1 VLPSQASL
9 RPAEPGDD
17 IQGEATLHGE
27 SAPGPAVAPRGR
39 RRVAGWRLADQL
51 VAYALRGILPAGD
64 ASATAGSATVA
75 PSPPLP
81 LPFNP
86 VVFVGPPGSGKSRL
100 MGDLFMRHSR
110 RPAAGGSAEVAC
122 LWDGRTLGREITA
135 ALAADTLPRLHSRF
149 TGPRL
154 AILDGVEQ
162 IAAWD
167 AQRCLSLL
175 IDAAV
180 AAGTT
185 VVATL
190 RMHPLV
196 CPGLEPSLASRLSG
210 GLIVAV
216 PGPGQSAVVQRR
228 GGETSPPPSLR
239 RIMGVAARRHGI
251 AVADLAGP
259 SRRRTVALARAEAM
273 YLARVLTDRTLGGI
287 GAGLGGRD
295 HTTVLHGIRVVER
308 LRSRDPVFAAEIDRT
323 IESLGR
329 RGRPRRRSRRRVVG

>member
-1 VLPSQASL
+1 VLPSQASSRL
-9 RPAEPGDD
+9 VAPSDD
-17 IQGEATLHGE
+17 VTGE
-27 SAPGPAVAPRGR
+27 STPGPTVASRGLR
-39 RRVAGWRLADQL
+39 RRAGWRLADQL
-51 VAYALRGILPAGD
+51 VAYAVRGILPAGD
-64 ASATAGSATVA
+64 EGAACVSPAAG
-75 PSPPLP
+75 PSDPLP
-81 LPFNP
+81 PRFNP

-100 MGDLFMRHSR
+100 VGDLFMRHSR
-110 RPAAGGSAEVAC
+110 RTDAGGSAAGAC
-122 LWDGRTLGREITA
+122 LWDGRTLGRELTA

-154 AILDGVEQ
+154 AILDGIDQ
-162 IAAWD
+162 ISAWD

-190 RMHPLV
+190 RMHPSA

-216 PGPGQSAVVQRR
+216 PGPGRSAAVERR
-228 GGETSPPPSLR
+228 GGQTFPPPSLR
-239 RIMGVAARRHGI
+239 RIMGFAARRHGI

-273 YLARVLTDRTLGGI
+273 YLARALTDRTLGRI

-295 HTTVLHGIRVVER
+295 HTTVLHGIRVIER
-308 LRSRDPVFAAEIDRT
+308 LRSRDAVFAAEIDRT

-329 RGRPRRRSRRRVVG
+329 PARPRRRSRRRVAG

>member
-1 VLPSQASL
+1 MLPFEASS
-9 RPAEPGDD
+9 RPVEPLDD
-17 IQGEATLHGE
+17 IQGAAAIQ
-27 SAPGPAVAPRGR
+27 SAASAGPTVAPRGR
-39 RRVAGWRLADQL
+39 RRRAGWRMADQL
-51 VAYALRGILPAGD
+51 VAYAVRGILPAGD
-64 ASATAGSATVA
+64 ASTAAASATAG
-75 PSPPLP
+75 PSPPPP
-81 LPFNP
+81 LRFNP
-86 VVFVGPPGSGKSRL
+86 VVFVGPSGSGKSRL
-100 MGDLFMRHSR
+100 MADLFMRHSR
-110 RPAAGGSAEVAC
+110 RPAAGGSAEGAC
-122 LWDGRTLGREITA
+122 LWDGRALGREITA

-149 TGPRL
+149 TAPRL
-154 AILDGVEQ
+154 AILDGIEQ
-162 IAAWD
+162 ISAWD

-190 RMHPLV
+190 RMHPSA

-210 GLIVAV
+210 GLIVTV
-216 PGPGQSAVVQRR
+216 PGPGQSAAVDRR
-228 GGETSPPPSLR
+228 GGETLPPPSLR
-239 RIMGVAARRHGI
+239 RIMGVTARRHGI

-308 LRSRDPVFAAEIDRT
+308 LRSRDPVFAAEIERT

-329 RGRPRRRSRRRVVG
+329 RARPRRRSRRRVAG